1 MLICLEDNINDYDMV
16 ILIWQRDQLAIKGV
30 EKISDYKLTL
40 VTEIS

>member
-30 EKISDYKLTL
+30 EKISEYKLNIGD
-40 VTEIS
+40 EIS